1 MPIKRKTALV
11 IIFLFTLIL
20 FFFLTGINTCTVIY
34 HNFDGTGEIY
44 TKTYFTPPRPY
55 QHGIILDTPK
65 ESDSFLFSGWH
76 TDQGLESE
84 IIYEIKPEETV
95 NVYADW
101 MRKNPETDFLLPE
114 IHISSETAIDAL
126 NRTSYNTCT
135 YMITNTGITNC
146 MASIPGQIKGR
157 GNSTWENF
165 DKKSYRIKFDSKQ
178 DLFGMGES
186 KNWVLLSNSMDY
198 TLMRNE
204 IALGLGRI
212 IGLPYTSEC
221 QWIHLFYN
229 EEYRGLYLLCELVE
243 TGINRVDI
251 EIPFDTED
259 IDINF
264 FLELGGELNG
274 FPLSPVEGA
283 DTNWGDYFSCE
294 IIYPVNNVITRHQEE
309 YIYAYMQLVNEAIL
323 TRNWESIIDLADIRS
338 FADWY
343 LVNEIV
349 LNADIGWSMFAYKLQ
364 GDKLYLGPL
373 WDFDQTCGVSIS
385 CGPDYETWYP
395 ASKTQNTWFNTLL
408 EMDEFKAL
416 LASRWKECLP
426 EIQHFLAEEQQ
437 KSVLY
442 QKDIAANF
450 ERWPALGT
458 TVWRMRKEIGDFDTY
473 EENTAYLFDWL
484 ENRIEWLSSEL
495 GSY

>member
-44 TKTYFTPPRPY
+44 TKTYFIPFYR
-55 QHGIILDTPK
+55 HEISLDTPM
-65 ESDSFLFSGWH
+65 EPDSFLFSGWH
-76 TDQGLESE
+76 TDQ
-84 IIYEIKPEETV
+84 
-95 NVYADW
+95 
-101 MRKNPETDFLLPE
+101 
-114 IHISSETAIDAL
+114 
-126 NRTSYNTCT
+126 
-135 YMITNTGITNC
+135 
-146 MASIPGQIKGR
+146 
-157 GNSTWENF
+157 
-165 DKKSYRIKFDSKQ
+165 
-178 DLFGMGES
+178 
-186 KNWVLLSNSMDY
+186 
-198 TLMRNE
+198 
-204 IALGLGRI
+204 
-212 IGLPYTSEC
+212 
-221 QWIHLFYN
+221 
-229 EEYRGLYLLCELVE
+229 RGLYLLCELVE

-323 TRNWESIIDLADIRS
+323 TRNWESIIDLVNIRS

-349 LNADIGWSMFAYKLQ
+349 LNAHIGWSMFAYKLQ
-364 GDKLYLGPL
+364 VDKLYLGPL

-437 KSVLY
+437 KSILY